1 MVMKQNGWKSY
12 LFNIFVHLLKN
23 EMTNEIRRI
32 KEKIKTIEQDDYPV
46 KQVCI
51 DLLKLF
57 DKSVNEYESDS
68 FDYLIFLEDLMSKY
82 KEELKS
88 HQTQNFKQNQLFNS

>member
-23 EMTNEIRRI
+23 EMTNEVRRI
-32 KEKIKTIEQDDYPV
+32 KEKIKTIEQEDYPV

-51 DLLKLF
+51 DLLRLF
-57 DKSVNEYESDS
+57 DEEVNS
-68 FDYLIFLEDLMSKY
+68 FKDDTYDYSCFLDILMRKY
-82 KEELKS
+82 REELQS
-88 HQTQNFKQNQLFNS
+88 R